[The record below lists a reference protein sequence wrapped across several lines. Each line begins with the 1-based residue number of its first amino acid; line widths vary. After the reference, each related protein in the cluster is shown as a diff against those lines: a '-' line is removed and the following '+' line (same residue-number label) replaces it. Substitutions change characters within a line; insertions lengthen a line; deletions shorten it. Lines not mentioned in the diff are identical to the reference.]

1 MAEKTA
7 PVAQRGR
14 AKRTPISGRNVLTV
28 SNKEPGYEY
37 RFVNDVGD
45 RVEIFKERGWELVE
59 AADVRIGDRRIE
71 SAGPL
76 GSKAQAS
83 VDKQGTKAFVMRI
96 KQEWYEEDQAEKA
109 KAIAEQELAMKQ
121 QALSSNDLRSG
132 KLEVSR

>member
-71 SAGPL
+71 SPGAL

-96 KQEWYEEDQAEKA
+96 KQEWYDEDQAEKA